1 MVGLLGKTPVAS
13 ENNTSYHV
21 LFRLDELMATI
32 DTLMT
37 SQDPVEDVGVEVKV
51 GDYCLAEYSSYDKR
65 YWYKIHST
73 CTL

>member
-1 MVGLLGKTPVAS
+1 
-13 ENNTSYHV
+13 
-21 LFRLDELMATI
+21 MATI

-65 YWYKIHST
+65 YKKHST
-73 CTL
+73 FSIF